1 MLRVAEDWEAEM
13 VTLADEIRAL
23 LRKGLTPTQ
32 IADRLVLRDR
42 KYPARIRWFDA
53 HPGYSR
59 DAMRKTRAKSDYRE
73 REAAARAEQ
82 RRRQR
87 QREARSQ

>member
-1 MLRVAEDWEAEM
+1 M
-13 VTLADEIRAL
+13 TLADEIRAL
-23 LRKGLTPTQ
+23 LRKGLTTTQ

-53 HPGYSR
+53 RPGYSR
-59 DAMRKTRAKSDYRE
+59 DAMRKTRAKPAYRE
-73 REAAARAEQ
+73 KELAGAAEQ